1 MSRFDGLL
9 DRIISA
15 KPLLAGVVIGLIAC
29 AWGGHAVGRINLF
42 TNFDRF
48 RMAAEIRTNYQPST
62 NQLRSLTREMVR
74 PDQIAVVVA
83 GNSILMGMGQGP
95 DNVWTHQLQA
105 ELGDRYRVINV
116 ALPGA
121 CPQEF
126 GTVVAEMLYKA
137 GHHRLI
143 VITNQFHMAV
153 WPIGEPDGRPVFQ
166 WFYHDAATR
175 GLLLDDPHRDAR
187 LTLPLDQ
194 RVDSA
199 KDQSQRDE
207 LKRQVAIDYWM
218 NFRDLW
224 NAFEYEYGVTV
235 WCKPLAKT
243 WWQARK
249 HYADTDGLREPA
261 TLVFLET
268 IRPQFQQDLE
278 GMVTAMRPIVRRP
291 TGELIPPG
299 DLVGPYQTEETLKA
313 IFPAPIRER
322 LVMVLTHYN
331 PYFIGLLTHDQRIT
345 YDALAPAVTAF
356 YARASV
362 QVVEIGRGYGAADYF
377 DQCHLTVAGG
387 NRMAATLAHV
397 VRQKSAQLGYLEE
410 TQP

>member
-15 KPLLAGVVIGLIAC
+15 KPLLAGVVIGLVAC

-42 TNFDRF
+42 TDFDRF
-48 RMAAEIRTNYQPST
+48 PMSAEIRTNYQPSA
-62 NQLRSLTREMVR
+62 NQLRSLTRELVR

-95 DNVWTHQLQA
+95 DNVWTRKLQD

-126 GTVVAEMLYKA
+126 GTVVAEMLYND

-143 VITNQFHMAV
+143 VITNQFYLAV

-175 GLLLDDPHRDAR
+175 GLLLDDPQRNAR
-187 LTLPLDQ
+187 LTLPLEQ
-194 RVDSA
+194 RADSA
-199 KDQSQRDE
+199 KDHSQRGE
-207 LKRQVAIDYWM
+207 MQRQAAIDRWL

-224 NAFEYEYGVTV
+224 NAFEYEQGVTV

-249 HYADTDGLREPA
+249 DYPESDAQRQPA
-261 TLVFLET
+261 TPEFLET
-268 IRPQFQQDLE
+268 IRPRFQPELE
-278 GMVTAMRPIVRRP
+278 GIVAGMRPIVRRP

-299 DLVGPYQTEETLKA
+299 ELRGPYQTEEFLKA
-313 IFPAPIRER
+313 NFPAPIRER

-331 PYFIGLLTHDQRIT
+331 PYFIGLLTDDQRIT
-345 YDALAPAVTAF
+345 YGALVPAVTAF
-356 YARASV
+356 YARAGV
-362 QVVEIGRGYGAADYF
+362 QVAEIGRGYGPADYF
-377 DQCHLTVAGG
+377 DECHLTVAGG
-387 NRMAATLAHV
+387 NRMAATLAHI